1 MSTNSNL
8 HFSDDSNSDLSDV
21 DPLELQQEL
30 QDLVAQD
37 IPSAN
42 PIITIQDDDPELA
55 NLAYDDE
62 SEDDQEIDLG
72 SDSDDE
78 TGERDDTDSDVDEIT
93 GMLHHSDFETG
104 TWIKPVKGITK
115 PTRIIGSRIVKKPHK
130 FKPGT
135 VALREIRK
143 MQKGTD
149 AIIPR
154 LPFNR
159 LVREIAQDLPRWNR
173 DTDLWF
179 EAPAI
184 EALLT
189 ASEDLIIKV
198 LSSAN
203 LLAIHA
209 GRSTLFP
216 KDIQAAKH
224 VTEALSGKSLW

>member
-8 HFSDDSNSDLSDV
+8 HYSDDSNSDLSDV

-30 QDLVAQD
+30 QDLTAQD

-55 NLAYDDE
+55 NLVYDDE

-78 TGERDDTDSDVDEIT
+78 TSDHDDTDSDVDEIT
-93 GMLHHSDFETG
+93 GMLDYSDFKTG
-104 TWIKPVKGITK
+104 VPIKPVKAITK
-115 PTRIIGSRIVKKPHK
+115 SKRLEMIPGGAKKPHK

-159 LVREIAQDLPRWNR
+159 LVREIAQDRR
-173 DTDLWF
+173 TDLWF

-189 ASEDLIIKV
+189 ASEDFIIKV

-216 KDIQAAKH
+216 KDITIAMDI
-224 VTEALSGKSLW
+224 ALSMTGKRVL

>member
-8 HFSDDSNSDLSDV
+8 HLSDDSNSDLSDV

-30 QDLVAQD
+30 QDLTAQD

-42 PIITIQDDDPELA
+42 PIITIQDDNPELA
-55 NLAYDDE
+55 NLVYDDE

-78 TGERDDTDSDVDEIT
+78 TGEHDDTDSDVDEIT
-93 GMLHHSDFETG
+93 GMLDYSDFKTG
-104 TWIKPVKGITK
+104 VPIKPVKGI
-115 PTRIIGSRIVKKPHK
+115 KKAKKTHR

-135 VALREIRK
+135 VALREIRN

-149 AIIPR
+149 LIIPR

-159 LVREIAQDLPRWNR
+159 LVREIAQDYH
-173 DTDLWF
+173 TDLWF

-189 ASEDLIIKV
+189 ASEDFIIKV
-198 LSSAN
+198 LESSN
-203 LLAIHA
+203 LSAIHA
-209 GRSTLFP
+209 GRLTLFP
-216 KDIQAAKH
+216 KDIHLAVRIAH
-224 VTEALSGKSLW
+224 NLTGKSLL